1 MNPTDQ
7 PLDQQLAALPKTI
20 EPPRDLWPAI
30 EAAIRPAHRPGWP
43 LALAASVVMVTVGS
57 LYSWKLLHGSRSGL
71 PGLPGSSAVTA
82 VRLTS
87 TRAPAELRVDAQL
100 ERLFR
105 ERLQLLRPDTRE
117 KIEANLRI
125 IHDADDNIRRA
136 LENDPASPLLLEL
149 LQNNQQQE
157 INLYTS
163 IVRNTE
169 PALSRS

>member
-82 VRLTS
+82 ALNLHASACGVARRCPARTAVS
-87 TRAPAELRVDAQL
+87 RAPA
-100 ERLFR
+100 
-105 ERLQLLRPDTRE
+105 T
-117 KIEANLRI
+117 
-125 IHDADDNIRRA
+125 
-136 LENDPASPLLLEL
+136 ASAR
-149 LQNNQQQE
+149 
-157 INLYTS
+157 Y
-163 IVRNTE
+163 
-169 PALSRS
+169 SRKD